1 MIFGEDKK
9 MNMHNPKVKR
19 AVAILIL
26 VLIVAM
32 VAGSV
37 IPYLAQ

>member
-1 MIFGEDKK
+1 

-37 IPYLAQ
+37 IPYLIQ

>member
-1 MIFGEDKK
+1 

-19 AVAILIL
+19 VAAIIIL

>member
-1 MIFGEDKK
+1 

-19 AVAILIL
+19 VVAIIIL
-26 VLIVAM
+26 VIIVAM

>member
-1 MIFGEDKK
+1 

-32 VAGSV
+32 VAGSI